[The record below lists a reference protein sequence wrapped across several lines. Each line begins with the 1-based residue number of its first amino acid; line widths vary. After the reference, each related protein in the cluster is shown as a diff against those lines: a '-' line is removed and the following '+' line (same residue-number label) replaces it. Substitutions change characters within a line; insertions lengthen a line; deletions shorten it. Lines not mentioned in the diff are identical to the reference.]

1 MEVYEVPDSP
11 PPPPPS
17 EVVKEV
23 SPAPSSASSTTSDL
37 TAIQYTCRLQEGS
50 AHSHTGTTLLTD
62 PPIPSYTSSQPL
74 SLTHKLVP
82 NDPIS
87 QGHTHPRLAND
98 TRTEGVAKTD
108 SDCEEEEDCLITE
121 PTTSR
126 YFRNQQSSSSVRE
139 SSGPTVSE
147 GHTDSLSADEEEL
160 LRFRKTSSEFNRT
173 TLSLSQ
179 IGSRSPSLSL
189 PRQLP
194 QRSSLVQA
202 IEDFN
207 NRPHRGQG
215 SDEGSDSSRGNV
227 AASSNTLLAPPTL
240 TDPELDEEGDCE
252 GVRGGS
258 GEGVRC
264 EGVRGGSGEGVRCEG
279 VRGGPGEG
287 VRCEG
292 VRGGPGEGVGV
303 RGNTRWAGRRERS
316 IFDFIEGP
324 THENTSNHP
333 NSSSFYGAGIYH
345 YTYSV

>member
-17 EVVKEV
+17 EVAKEV

-50 AHSHTGTTLLTD
+50 AHSHTGTTLTD

-87 QGHTHPRLAND
+87 QGHTYTRLTND
-98 TRTEGVAKTD
+98 TRNEGVAKTD
-108 SDCEEEEDCLITE
+108 SDCEEEEEEEDCLITE

-126 YFRNQQSSSSVRE
+126 YFKKQQSSSSVRE

-160 LRFRKTSSEFNRT
+160 LRFRKTSSEFNRA
-173 TLSLSQ
+173 TLSLSH

-227 AASSNTLLAPPTL
+227 AASSNTSLAPPTL

-287 VRCEG
+287 V
-292 VRGGPGEGVGV
+292 GV
-303 RGNTRWAGRRERS
+303 RGNTRWAGRKERS

-333 NSSSFYGAGIYH
+333 NSSSFYGAGTIIP
-345 YTYSV
+345 TVCSVCITVHFL

>member
-11 PPPPPS
+11 PL
-17 EVVKEV
+17 EVAKEV

-50 AHSHTGTTLLTD
+50 AHSHTGTTLTD

-87 QGHTHPRLAND
+87 QGHTHPRLTND
-98 TRTEGVAKTD
+98 ARTEGVAKTD
-108 SDCEEEEDCLITE
+108 SDCEEEEEDCLITE

-126 YFRNQQSSSSVRE
+126 YFRKQQSSSSVRE
-139 SSGPTVSE
+139 SSDPTVSE

-173 TLSLSQ
+173 TLSLSH

-215 SDEGSDSSRGNV
+215 SDEGSDSSRGNI
-227 AASSNTLLAPPTL
+227 AASSNTSLAPPTL

-258 GEGVRC
+258 
-264 EGVRGGSGEGVRCEG
+264 
-279 VRGGPGEG
+279 GEG

-324 THENTSNHP
+324 THGNTSNHP
-333 NSSSFYGAGIYH
+333 NSSSFYGAGTIIP
-345 YTYSV
+345 TVCSVCMYCSYLSTPSQVLEKLCVCVCVRSCV